1 MSRLILQRRE
11 DENVVIHKDGTI
23 ICLVKLT
30 SVTNSAKLLF
40 EASDDVDIDREEV
53 FERKYY
59 DLNDYYN
66 IA

>member
-1 MSRLILQRRE
+1 MSRLVLHRKE
-11 DENVVIHKDGTI
+11 DENVVIHKDGEI

-30 SVTNSAKLLF
+30 ETRRSSARLLF

-53 FERKYY
+53 FQRK
-59 DLNDYYN
+59 YN

>member
-1 MSRLILQRRE
+1 MSRLVLHRKE
-11 DENVVIHKDGTI
+11 DENVVIHKDGEI

-30 SVTNSAKLLF
+30 EARRSSARLLF

-53 FERKYY
+53 FQRK
-59 DLNDYYN
+59 YN

>member
-1 MSRLILQRRE
+1 MSRLILQRKE

-30 SVTNSAKLLF
+30 SVTRSAARLLF

-53 FERKYY
+53 FYRK
-59 DLNDYYN
+59 YN

>member
-1 MSRLILQRRE
+1 MSRLVLQRRE
-11 DENVVIHKDGTI
+11 DENVVIHKNGEI

-30 SVTNSAKLLF
+30 QARRSAARLLF

-53 FERKYY
+53 FYRK
-59 DLNDYYN
+59 YN